1 MAADFTKEDQELETL
16 FRKYENAPDSYV
28 FAPLA
33 DAYRKSGMLEEAL
46 EICKKGLRK
55 HPRYPSGKVVLGKCY
70 FDLGEVDE
78 AQSSFEEVLGL
89 DAQNLVALKYLG
101 MIQAGRGDLDAARG
115 HFKRILAL
123 DPDNREI
130 TSMLEDLQVAEDT
143 GMTPPRR
150 SFKDGDFEGDP
161 ISLGDDDGASDELA
175 TTTLADIYAAQGY
188 KDKAARIYKEVLQRQ
203 PTNEAIKK
211 KLSDMEGGV
220 PTDESPGSPSERFEE
235 MPVDKGDPVISE
247 PASETGRAEL
257 DDTLKTEALEHEA
270 TRVVDEPKRK
280 AAKKDTSEQPETGA
294 NKPLD
299 DQKSYDQFKR
309 WLENMNG

>member
-1 MAADFTKEDQELETL
+1 MAADFTKEDRELEAL

-55 HPRYPSGKVVLGKCY
+55 HPLYPSGKVVLGKCY
-70 FDLGEVDE
+70 FDFGEVDE
-78 AQSSFEEVLGL
+78 AESSFEEVLGL

-115 HFKRILAL
+115 HFKRILAI
-123 DPDNREI
+123 DPENREI
-130 TSMLEDLQVAEDT
+130 ASMLEDLQVAEDT
-143 GMTPPRR
+143 GVTPPRR
-150 SFKDGDFEGDP
+150 SVKDKDFEGEP
-161 ISLGDDDGASDELA
+161 ILLGDDGGTSDELA

-188 KDKAARIYKEVLQRQ
+188 KEKAAKIYNEVLQRQ
-203 PTNEAIKK
+203 PNDEAIKK
-211 KLSDMEGGV
+211 KLSDLEGGW
-220 PTDESPGSPSERFEE
+220 PTDESPESPSERFEE
-235 MPVDKGDPVISE
+235 MPVDRDDPVVSA
-247 PASETGRAEL
+247 PVSETGRAEL
-257 DDTLKTEALEHEA
+257 DDDTLEIEAMEHEA
-270 TRVVDEPKRK
+270 MQAGEPEPK
-280 AAKKDTSEQPETGA
+280 AAKKDTSKRPETSG
-294 NKPLD
+294 KPLN

>member
-1 MAADFTKEDQELETL
+1 MAADFTKEDRELEAL
-16 FRKYENAPDSYV
+16 FCKYENAPDSYV

-46 EICKKGLRK
+46 EICKNGLRK
-55 HPRYPSGKVVLGKCY
+55 HPSYPSGKVVLGKCH

-78 AQSSFEEVLGL
+78 AQSSFEEVLEL

-115 HFKRILAL
+115 HFKRILAI

-143 GMTPPRR
+143 GVTPGRR
-150 SFKDGDFEGDP
+150 SVKDKDFEGDP
-161 ISLGDDDGASDELA
+161 ISLGDDDGTSDELA
-175 TTTLADIYAAQGY
+175 TTTLADIYAEQGY

-203 PTNEAIKK
+203 PDNEAIKK
-211 KLSDMEGGV
+211 KLLGLEGEV
-220 PTDESPGSPSERFEE
+220 PADESPKSPSERFEE
-235 MPVDKGDPVISE
+235 MPVDKEDPVMSE

-257 DDTLKTEALEHEA
+257 DDTSEIEALEHEA
-270 TRVVDEPKRK
+270 TEADEPKRK
-280 AAKKDTSEQPETGA
+280 AAKKDTSEQPETGG

-299 DQKSYDQFKR
+299 DHKSYDQFKR